1 MIEIADRANTVSD
14 LITAHEKKPGPAAE
28 SHSGLYTDKHRPV
41 KLKSENQLTA
51 WETKLN

>member
-28 SHSGLYTDKHRPV
+28 SHSGLYTDKRKMLRGRYRV
-41 KLKSENQLTA
+41 CKGRTEMTA
-51 WETKLN
+51 